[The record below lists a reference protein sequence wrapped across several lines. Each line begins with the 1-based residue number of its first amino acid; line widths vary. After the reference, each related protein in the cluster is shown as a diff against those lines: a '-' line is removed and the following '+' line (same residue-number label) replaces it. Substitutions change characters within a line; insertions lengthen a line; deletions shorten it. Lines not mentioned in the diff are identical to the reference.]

1 MQLKKPLPIKKTGDK
16 MKKIGI
22 ITNIDKDPE
31 LVHTDEIAMWAE
43 EKGCD
48 VLLNSS
54 LSRKI
59 GRGMPVSSTDELYE
73 NADFVV
79 VLGGDGT
86 ILKVAR
92 GTAKYSTPI
101 LGINFGTLGYLAD
114 VEKAD
119 AKVAIEKVLEGNY
132 KIEKRMMLE
141 AYIERG
147 CVSHDTQLALNEVC
161 VNNANIS
168 RMISLSVEVNDEYI
182 NTFRADGIIVSTPTG
197 STAYNLSAGGPILN
211 TNTELMTIT
220 HICPHALYARPI
232 VVSGNDV
239 IKIRI
244 AGDYSNTQLNFDG
257 QNGERVKSGD
267 VIVIK
272 KSKYFTDIIKT
283 TDLSFFDILRRKM
296 VAVNI

>member
-1 MQLKKPLPIKKTGDK
+1 
-16 MKKIGI
+16 MKKIGF
-22 ITNIDKDPE
+22 ITNIDKDPDLSHTRE
-31 LVHTDEIAMWAE
+31 LSLWAI
-43 EKGCD
+43 EKGCN

-54 LSRKI
+54 LSKRLNI
-59 GRGMPVSSTDELYE
+59 GEPMNSTDEIYE
-73 NADFVV
+73 KPDFVV

-86 ILKVAR
+86 ILRVAR
-92 GTAKYSTPI
+92 KASIYGTPI

-114 VEKAD
+114 VERSDGKI
-119 AKVAIEKVLEGNY
+119 AIEKVLNGDY

-147 CVSHDTQLALNEVC
+147 CISHDTQLALNEVC
-161 VNNANIS
+161 VSNSNFS

-232 VVSGNDV
+232 VVSGDDV
-239 IKIRI
+239 IKIKI
-244 AGDYSNTQLNFDG
+244 AGDYSNTQVTFDG
-257 QNGERVKSGD
+257 QNDDRVKSGD
-267 VIVIK
+267 TIVIR
-272 KSKYFTDIIKT
+272 KSKYQTSIIKT
-283 TDLSFFDILRRKM
+283 TNLSFFDILRRKM
-296 VAVNI
+296 VDVSI

>member
-1 MQLKKPLPIKKTGDK
+1 MPLVILKTGDFMNK
-16 MKKIGI
+16 VGF

-31 LVHTDEIAMWAE
+31 LIHTKELTLWTME
-43 EKGCD
+43 MGCQ
-48 VLLNSS
+48 VLLNSA
-54 LSRKI
+54 LCRKI
-59 GRGMPVSSTDELYE
+59 GIGTPMYSTDEIYE
-73 NADFVV
+73 KADFVV

-86 ILKVAR
+86 ILRVAR
-92 GTAKYSTPI
+92 RAAKYGTPI

-114 VEKAD
+114 VEKSGG
-119 AKVAIEKVLEGNY
+119 KTAIEKVLKGNY

-147 CVSHDTQLALNEVC
+147 CVCHDTQLALNEVC
-161 VNNANIS
+161 VNNANFS

-232 VVSGNDV
+232 VVSGDDI
-239 IKIRI
+239 IKIKV
-244 AGDYSNTQLNFDG
+244 AGDYSNTQVTFDG
-257 QNGERVKSGD
+257 QNGERVKNGD
-267 VIVIK
+267 TVVIRR
-272 KSKYFTDIIKT
+272 SKYCTDIIKT
-283 TDLSFFDILRRKM
+283 TNLSFFDILRRKM
-296 VAVNI
+296 VDVSI

>member
-1 MQLKKPLPIKKTGDK
+1 
-16 MKKIGI
+16 MKKIGFV
-22 ITNIDKDPE
+22 TNIDKDPDLIHTRE
-31 LVHTDEIAMWAE
+31 LALWAIEKGCQVLLNLSLSKRLDIGEPMNSTDEIY
-43 EKGCD
+43 EK
-48 VLLNSS
+48 S
-54 LSRKI
+54 
-59 GRGMPVSSTDELYE
+59 
-73 NADFVV
+73 DFVV

-86 ILKVAR
+86 ILRVAR
-92 GTAKYSTPI
+92 KAAIYGTPI

-114 VEKAD
+114 VERSD
-119 AKVAIEKVLEGNY
+119 GKVAIEKVLNGDY

-147 CVSHDTQLALNEVC
+147 CISHDTQLALNEVC
-161 VNNANIS
+161 VSNSNFS

-239 IKIRI
+239 IKIRV
-244 AGDYSNTQLNFDG
+244 AGDYSNTQVTLDG
-257 QNGERVKSGD
+257 QNDDRVKSGD
-267 VIVIK
+267 AVVIR
-272 KSKYFTDIIKT
+272 KSKYQTSIIKT
-283 TDLSFFDILRRKM
+283 TNLSFFDILRRKM
-296 VAVNI
+296 VDVSI

>member
-1 MQLKKPLPIKKTGDK
+1 MN
-16 MKKIGI
+16 KIGI
-22 ITNIDKDPE
+22 ITNIDKDAE
-31 LVHTDEIAMWAE
+31 LVSTKELALWAE

-48 VLLNSS
+48 VLLNAS
-54 LSRKI
+54 LCRKI
-59 GRGMPVSSTDELYE
+59 GCGIPMSSTDEIYE
-73 NADFVV
+73 KADFVV

-86 ILKVAR
+86 ILRVAR
-92 GTAKYSTPI
+92 RNAKYSTPI

-119 AKVAIEKVLEGNY
+119 AKDAIEKVLAGDY

-161 VNNANIS
+161 VNNANVS

-182 NTFRADGIIVSTPTG
+182 NTFRADGIIVSSPTG

-211 TNTELMTIT
+211 PNTELMTIT

-232 VVSGNDV
+232 VVSGDDV
-239 IKIRI
+239 IKIKV
-244 AGDYSNTQLNFDG
+244 AGDYSSTQVSLDG
-257 QNGERVKSGD
+257 QSGERIKNGD
-267 VIVIK
+267 TVVIK
-272 KSKYFTDIIKT
+272 KSKYCTDIIKT
-283 TDLSFFDILRRKM
+283 SNLSFFDILRRKM

>member
-1 MQLKKPLPIKKTGDK
+1 
-16 MKKIGI
+16 MKKIGFV
-22 ITNIDKDPE
+22 TNIDKDPDLIHTRE
-31 LVHTDEIAMWAE
+31 LALWAIEKGCQVLLNLSLSKRLNIGEPMNSTDEIY
-43 EKGCD
+43 EK
-48 VLLNSS
+48 S
-54 LSRKI
+54 
-59 GRGMPVSSTDELYE
+59 
-73 NADFVV
+73 DFVV

-86 ILKVAR
+86 ILRVAR
-92 GTAKYSTPI
+92 KAAIYGTPI

-114 VEKAD
+114 VERSD
-119 AKVAIEKVLEGNY
+119 GKVAIEKVLNGDY

-147 CVSHDTQLALNEVC
+147 CISHDTQLALNEVC
-161 VNNANIS
+161 VSNSNFS

-239 IKIRI
+239 IKIRV
-244 AGDYSNTQLNFDG
+244 AGDYSNTQVTLDG
-257 QNGERVKSGD
+257 QNDDRVKSGD
-267 VIVIK
+267 VVVIR
-272 KSKYFTDIIKT
+272 KSKYQTSIIKT
-283 TDLSFFDILRRKM
+283 TNLSFFDILRRKM
-296 VAVNI
+296 VDVSI

>member
-1 MQLKKPLPIKKTGDK
+1 
-16 MKKIGI
+16 MKRIGI

-31 LVHTDEIAMWAE
+31 LIHTEDLTSWAE
-43 EKGCD
+43 EKGCE

-54 LSRKI
+54 LSIKI
-59 GRGMPVSSTDELYE
+59 GRGIPMSSTDEIYE
-73 NADFVV
+73 KADFVV

-86 ILKVAR
+86 ILRVAR
-92 GTAKYSTPI
+92 RAAQYKTPI

-114 VEKAD
+114 VEKDD
-119 AKVAIEKVLEGNY
+119 AKTAIEKVLEGNY

-141 AYIERG
+141 AHIERG

-161 VNNANIS
+161 VSNTNFS

-232 VVSGNDV
+232 VVSGDDV
-239 IKIRI
+239 IKIKV
-244 AGDYSNTQLNFDG
+244 AGDYSNTQVTIDG
-257 QNGERVKSGD
+257 QSGDRVKSGD
-267 VIVIK
+267 TVIIR
-272 KSKYFTDIIKT
+272 KSKYHTDIIKT
-283 TDLSFFDILRRKM
+283 TNLSFFDILRRKM
-296 VAVNI
+296 VDVRI

>member
-1 MQLKKPLPIKKTGDK
+1 
-16 MKKIGI
+16 MKKIGFV
-22 ITNIDKDPE
+22 TNIDKDPDLIHTRE
-31 LVHTDEIAMWAE
+31 LALWAIEKGCQVLLNLSLSKRLNIGEPMNSTDEIY
-43 EKGCD
+43 EK
-48 VLLNSS
+48 S
-54 LSRKI
+54 
-59 GRGMPVSSTDELYE
+59 
-73 NADFVV
+73 DFVV

-86 ILKVAR
+86 ILRVAR
-92 GTAKYSTPI
+92 KAAIYGTPI

-114 VEKAD
+114 VERSD
-119 AKVAIEKVLEGNY
+119 GKVAIEKVLNGDY

-147 CVSHDTQLALNEVC
+147 CISHDTQLALNEVC
-161 VNNANIS
+161 VSNSNFS

-239 IKIRI
+239 IKIRV
-244 AGDYSNTQLNFDG
+244 AGDYSNTQVTLDG
-257 QNGERVKSGD
+257 QNDDRVKSGD
-267 VIVIK
+267 AVVIR
-272 KSKYFTDIIKT
+272 KSKYQTSIIKT
-283 TDLSFFDILRRKM
+283 TNLSFFDILRRKM
-296 VAVNI
+296 VDVSI

>member
-1 MQLKKPLPIKKTGDK
+1 
-16 MKKIGI
+16 MKKIGF
-22 ITNIDKDPE
+22 ITNIDKDPDLIHTRE
-31 LVHTDEIAMWAE
+31 LALWAIEKGCQVLLNLSLSKRLNIGEPMNSTDEIY
-43 EKGCD
+43 EK
-48 VLLNSS
+48 S
-54 LSRKI
+54 
-59 GRGMPVSSTDELYE
+59 
-73 NADFVV
+73 DFVV

-86 ILKVAR
+86 ILRVAR
-92 GTAKYSTPI
+92 KAAIYGTPI

-114 VEKAD
+114 VERSD
-119 AKVAIEKVLEGNY
+119 GKVAIEKVLNGDY

-147 CVSHDTQLALNEVC
+147 CISHDTQLALNEVC
-161 VNNANIS
+161 VSNSNFS

-239 IKIRI
+239 IKIRV
-244 AGDYSNTQLNFDG
+244 AGDYSNTQVTLDG
-257 QNGERVKSGD
+257 QNDDRVKSGD
-267 VIVIK
+267 AVVIR
-272 KSKYFTDIIKT
+272 KSKYQTSIIKT
-283 TDLSFFDILRRKM
+283 TNLSFFDILRRKM
-296 VAVNI
+296 VDVSI

>member
-1 MQLKKPLPIKKTGDK
+1 
-16 MKKIGI
+16 MKKIGF
-22 ITNIDKDPE
+22 ITNIDKDPDLIHTRE
-31 LVHTDEIAMWAE
+31 LALWAIEKGCQVLLNLLLSKRLNIGEPMNSTDEIY
-43 EKGCD
+43 EK
-48 VLLNSS
+48 S
-54 LSRKI
+54 
-59 GRGMPVSSTDELYE
+59 
-73 NADFVV
+73 DFVV

-86 ILKVAR
+86 ILRVAR
-92 GTAKYSTPI
+92 KAAIYGTPI

-114 VEKAD
+114 VERSD
-119 AKVAIEKVLEGNY
+119 GKVAIEKVLNGDY

-147 CVSHDTQLALNEVC
+147 CISHDTQLALNEVC
-161 VNNANIS
+161 VSNSNFS

-239 IKIRI
+239 IKIRV
-244 AGDYSNTQLNFDG
+244 AGDYSNTQVTLDG
-257 QNGERVKSGD
+257 QNDDRVKSGD
-267 VIVIK
+267 AVVIR
-272 KSKYFTDIIKT
+272 KSKYQTSIIKT
-283 TDLSFFDILRRKM
+283 TNLSFFDILRRKM
-296 VAVNI
+296 VDVSI